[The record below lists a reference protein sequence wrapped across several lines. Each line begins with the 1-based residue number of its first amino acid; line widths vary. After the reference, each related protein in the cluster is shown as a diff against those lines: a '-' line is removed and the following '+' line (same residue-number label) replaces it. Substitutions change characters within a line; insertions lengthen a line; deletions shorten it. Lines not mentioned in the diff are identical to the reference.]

1 VSRQQSLVSSATIV
15 NIRSRS
21 DVPFRSELPR
31 AAEKMAPGDWQHRN
45 IQIVIQTTIINDNVG
60 EPRAVAAYVW

>member
-1 VSRQQSLVSSATIV
+1 MCLSE
-15 NIRSRS
+15 
-21 DVPFRSELPR
+21 ELPR